1 MMIPLI
7 YLCPPLPESFC
18 HSVNLFTYL
27 SMFEMIF
34 YALKL
39 KKEPVF
45 TLSAGH
51 RGRLSPPGWV
61 KIFLFE
67 FTRLLVF
74 HRKDEYKGKF
84 SRIEDAVVNSWT
96 TILLV
101 PLTLFWQQPR
111 K

>member
-1 MMIPLI
+1 MIPLM
-7 YLCPPLPESFC
+7 YPCPPLPESFC
-18 HSVNLFTYL
+18 HSVNLFIYL
-27 SMFEMIF
+27 SMFELIF

-39 KKEPVF
+39 KEEPAF
-45 TLSAGH
+45 TLRAGH
-51 RGRLSPPGWV
+51 RGSLSLSGWV
-61 KIFLFE
+61 QIFLFE
-67 FTRLLVF
+67 LRRLLVF
-74 HRKDEYKGKF
+74 RRKDECKGKF